1 MANISL
7 DNLTHDPNFDFMQ
20 KMLNQPDDND
30 FVCND
35 SPYSS
40 ADFSCVYLSENQL
53 SETISNHCNP
63 SVMSINIQSLSA
75 KFNDLKSLVSSLLIS
90 NCAPDVICLQEIW
103 RIPGSEFFN
112 LDGYH
117 SLEFSIR
124 QSNAQGGGVGIFV
137 KKELNFSVNKKLS
150 VFHERILESI
160 FVDVTFNNKKISI
173 GSLYRPG
180 TQHPSLTPSEQ
191 FTQFCE
197 LFSAI
202 ADCAN
207 NSHIPTYIFGDTNI
221 DCLKY
226 GTCANSSNYVDMLFS
241 HGMIQVVSK
250 PTRCTLTSATLIDHV
265 ITNSIADS
273 YETIIL
279 ISQLSDHFPVLHFL
293 SCSKHRSTPK
303 TIAKRDFS
311 DANLNY
317 FRTSLS
323 ALGWQDVIS
332 ASDPQLALNS
342 FSETFTSL
350 YDIHFPLVTKKFNK
364 NFHRIEPWITG
375 GLLTSRRK
383 KIELEKQMLVNPSPS
398 STLNYKTFRN
408 VYNKVLRA
416 AKKLYFEQQLILN
429 QSNVKQT
436 WNLIRLAM
444 NKKTEKSSSVP
455 CLTVNNRSVTD
466 HAEMANLFNDFFTSI
481 SSAIVNEINP
491 SDSPPDEEFS
501 ENIPLFSFSSTPL
514 TVKEVVE
521 AALQLQPKKTLD
533 FTGLSVWFVQKIIN
547 EISIPLHHIFARS
560 LVEGAVPQQL
570 KLAKVIPV
578 FKSGKKDV
586 MDNYRPISLLSCYSK
601 IIEKIVCTRL
611 TCFLDV
617 NKLISSSQFG
627 FRKKH
632 STLHPLIH
640 FQNFV
645 SSALDKGEHAVA
657 IFCDLRKAFDT
668 VDHRILLVKLR
679 KMGVRGAELLWF
691 QNYLTGRRQ
700 IVSINGSNSLLLS
713 ILIGVPQGSIL
724 GPLLF
729 LIYINDLPLCSELF
743 ALLFADDTTLL
754 LAGPNLEELTVKINT
769 EFKKVVDFFRSHK
782 LALHP
787 EKTKFILFSNSSVAR
802 SKQVNIS
809 LNFNNDGDVVD
820 TKLISPLTRITV
832 ESEIPAVKFLGVLID
847 PLLNFKC
854 HIDSLIGKISK
865 SLYFLRTVKN
875 VLTSPALKAIYYSTV
890 HSHFIYAIHIWSCS
904 NQSNLNRLFLKQKM
918 ALRIVH
924 NSSFNAHTEPLFKK
938 SNILP
943 LPKLIE
949 YFKLQFMQRY
959 IIHETPSSFDNM
971 WQKNEERRRHLEHSL
986 RNMSDFFIPPSRLVS
1001 TDNFPLVLFPQLWNN
1016 FDNVLIKS
1024 IVSKTEFNS
1033 KLKCYLLKDLSE
1045 NVKCN
1050 RLLCPS
1056 CHLHL

>member
-1 MANISL
+1 M
-7 DNLTHDPNFDFMQ
+7 
-20 KMLNQPDDND
+20 
-30 FVCND
+30 C
-35 SPYSS
+35 
-40 ADFSCVYLSENQL
+40 ENQL
-53 SETISNHCNP
+53 IEKLKNHCNP
-63 SVMSINIQSLSA
+63 FVLSVNIQSLSS
-75 KFNDLKSLVSSLLIS
+75 KFNDLKSLISSLLIS

-117 SLEFSIR
+117 PLEFSSR
-124 QSNAQGGGVGIFV
+124 HSNVQGGGVGIFV
-137 KKELNFSVNKKLS
+137 NKKLNFSANKKLS
-150 VFHERILESI
+150 IFHDRILESI
-160 FVDVTFNNKKISI
+160 FIDVTFNNKKITI

-180 TQHPSLTPSEQ
+180 TQHPSLSSSEQ

-202 ADCAN
+202 ADSAN
-207 NSHIPTYIFGDTNI
+207 NSHNPTYIFGDTNI

-226 GTCANSSNYVDMLFS
+226 GSCANSSNFDDILFS

-250 PTRCTLTSATLIDHV
+250 PTRCTSSSATLIDHV
-265 ITNSIADS
+265 ITNSNSDT
-273 YETIIL
+273 YESIIL

-293 SCSKHRSTPK
+293 SCPKHHATPK

-311 DANLNY
+311 DANLDY
-317 FRTSLS
+317 FKNSLS
-323 ALGWQDVIS
+323 ALGWHDVTS
-332 ASDPQLALNS
+332 TSDPQLALNS

-350 YDIHFPLVTKKFNK
+350 YDLHFPLVTKKFNK
-364 NFHRIEPWITG
+364 NFHKIEPWITG
-375 GLLTSRRK
+375 GILTSRRR
-383 KIELEKQMLVNPSPS
+383 KIELEKIVFTNPSPA
-398 STLNYKTFRN
+398 STLNFKLYRN
-408 VYNKVLRA
+408 AYNKVLRA
-416 AKKLYFEQQLILN
+416 AKKLYFEHELLIN

-444 NKKTEKSSSVP
+444 NKKSEKSSFVS
-455 CLTVNNRSVTD
+455 CLSVNNRTVTD
-466 HAEMANLFNDFFTSI
+466 HSEMANLFNEFFTSV
-481 SSAIVNEINP
+481 SAAIVEEINP
-491 SDSPPDEEFS
+491 SDRPPDEDFS
-501 ENIPLFSFSSTPL
+501 DDIPLFSFSTTPL
-514 TVKEVVE
+514 TIKEVVE

-533 FTGLSVWFVQKIIN
+533 FTGLSVWFIQKIIN

-560 LVEGAVPQQL
+560 FVEGSVPKQL

-578 FKSGKKDV
+578 FKNGKKDA

-601 IIEKIVCTRL
+601 IIEKIVCSRL

-617 NKLISSSQFG
+617 NNLISSSQFG

-668 VDHRILLVKLR
+668 VDHRILLTKLR

-691 QNYLTGRRQ
+691 QDYLTGRRQ

-729 LIYINDLPLCSELF
+729 LIYINDLPLCSELY

-754 LAGPNLEELTVKINT
+754 LAGPNLDELIAKINL

-787 EKTKFILFSNSSVAR
+787 EKTKYILFTNSSVAR
-802 SKQVNIS
+802 SKNIGIS
-809 LNFNNDGDVVD
+809 LNFNNDGDVFNANLV
-820 TKLISPLTRITV
+820 SPLTRITTD
-832 ESEIPAVKFLGVLID
+832 SATPAIKFLGVLID
-847 PLLNFKC
+847 PSLNFKC

-865 SLYFLRTVKN
+865 SLYFLRSVKN
-875 VLTSPALKAIYYSTV
+875 VLTTPALKSIYYSTV
-890 HSHFIYAIHIWSCS
+890 HSHFIYAIHIWSCAS
-904 NQSNLNRLFLKQKM
+904 QSNLNRLFLKQKM

-943 LPKLIE
+943 LFKLID
-949 YFKLQFMQRY
+949 YFKLQFMHRY
-959 IIHETPSSFDNM
+959 ITRETPSSFDNL
-971 WQKNEERRRHLEHSL
+971 WTRNEERRRLLEHSL
-986 RNMSDFFIPPSRLVS
+986 RNTNDFFIPPTRLVS
-1001 TDNFPLVLFPQLWNN
+1001 TDSFPLVLFPRLWNN
-1016 FDNVLIKS
+1016 FDDAILKN
-1024 IVSKTEFNS
+1024 IVSKTEFNF
-1033 KLKCYLLKDLSE
+1033 KLKCYFLKDLSE
-1045 NVKCN
+1045 NFKCN
-1050 RLLCPS
+1050 RLLCPN
-1056 CHLHL
+1056 CHLLL